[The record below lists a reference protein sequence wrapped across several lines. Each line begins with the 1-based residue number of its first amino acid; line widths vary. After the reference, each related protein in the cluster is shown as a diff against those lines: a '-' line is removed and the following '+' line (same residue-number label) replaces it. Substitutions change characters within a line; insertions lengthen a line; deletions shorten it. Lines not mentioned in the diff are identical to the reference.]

1 MLFFSMV
8 RSHHMGWGRESTQIH
23 LKKKVLKLETLKVAW
38 RQEISRVKRK
48 SIKEV

>member
-23 LKKKVLKLETLKVAW
+23 LKKNSLETRDFKGGMEAGN
-38 RQEISRVKRK
+38 
-48 SIKEV
+48 